1 MCWPL
6 GWHQS
11 SGLVTQR
18 LTTLPAASSGPFQPS
33 ACDLTMALPSVCMS
47 QGHPW
52 GVAFLQGRLSY
63 P

>member
-6 GWHQS
+6 GCHQS

-18 LTTLPAASSGPFQPS
+18 LTTLPFQPP
-33 ACDLTMALPSVCMS
+33 AYDLTMALPSLCMS

-52 GVAFLQGRLSY
+52 GVALLQGRLSY